1 MATMQ
6 TTTLTNPLSSSPF
19 SWFFR
24 PRTEQ
29 TTFSDSAA
37 IADHKWF
44 LSERLGRDVGF
55 SVAALD
61 YRINV
66 LPALATQRD
75 AAPSRSLSPAY
86 VWFLRALERLGES
99 HGAGTWA
106 RLPERTQMI
115 RRNS

>member
-1 MATMQ
+1 MQ
-6 TTTLTNPLSSSPF
+6 TTTFTNPLSSSPF

-24 PRTEQ
+24 PRAEQ
-29 TTFSDSAA
+29 ATPSDSAA

-61 YRINV
+61 YRLNV
-66 LPALATQRD
+66 LPALATPSD
-75 AAPSRSLSPAY
+75 AARSGALSPAY

-106 RLPERTQMI
+106 RLPEGTQMT